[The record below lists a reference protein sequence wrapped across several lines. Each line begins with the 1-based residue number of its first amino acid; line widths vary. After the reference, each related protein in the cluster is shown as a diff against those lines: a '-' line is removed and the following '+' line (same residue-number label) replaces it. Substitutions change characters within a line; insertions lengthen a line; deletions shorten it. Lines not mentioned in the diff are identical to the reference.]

1 MVTKSLFQKIAVS
14 FMILL
19 ISLPFADICAQSYRG
34 STEWN
39 NAVRSTRERRSRSIR
54 NQQFFDELWRPKN
67 DKQIKNKDEEQ
78 KNVSEKATQSDVEV
92 NAADKSSLSKG
103 DVELVVIAEGDTKEQ
118 AIQAALRNAIE
129 QTFGVFVSSH
139 TEILNDNV
147 VKDEIATVAS
157 GNIRHFVCL
166 SEEYV
171 DSKCLVTVKAIV
183 STNNLINYTKSKGG
197 SAELAGSTFAANIK
211 LMELYKNNEIKAI
224 RHLAYQLAEVA
235 PSMFDY
241 NIEIGEFK
249 IYGSSYFCPISIK
262 RSVNANAKKMY
273 DIIYSTLKSLSMTSI
288 EWSKND
294 KMGIRGPRVCL
305 SEEEPY
311 NVISYIEENHPF
323 YLRSHDAL
331 RELKVLQNWIA
342 YCSMNYKIIID
353 GIGEYEMTFIPPSE
367 KSQSGDDIY
376 PVSACN
382 YSGELYFRLQNKNIV
397 SDHSKGYDYYGKGWL
412 LAEEHY
418 YPVSIPMPLLGGY
431 YETKADLSFSNVDEI
446 SKISNIRVERIT
458 PKLSYSDFYKNI
470 ENYF

>member
-197 SAELAGSTFAANIK
+197 SVELAGSTFAANIK

-224 RHLAYQLAEVA
+224 RHLAYQLAEIA

-249 IYGSSYFCPISIK
+249 MLGGSYVCPISIK
-262 RSVNANAKKMY
+262 RSVNANAKQMY

-305 SEEEPY
+305 SEKEPN
-311 NVISYIEENHPF
+311 NVLSYIDENHPF

-367 KSQSGDDIY
+367 ESQSGDDIY
-376 PVSACN
+376 PVSAYN
-382 YSGELYFRLQNKNIV
+382 PPTYSGELYFRLQSKNIEDNT
-397 SDHSKGYDYYGKGWL
+397 SDNDYHGKGWL

-431 YETKADLSFSNVDEI
+431 YETKARLMFSNVDEI

-458 PKLSYSDFYKNI
+458 PKLSYSDFYKMAK
-470 ENYF
+470 